1 MAQKKKE
8 ISNTSRQAEE
18 AFLEYALSII
28 RDNLGFYGTEVS
40 KMRRE
45 IDEMLERFH
54 DDNPELII
62 QLENKITLHD
72 HMKRALERNEKALGK
87 PYFGRIVYWD
97 ESLNKEESLYIGK
110 GGIASDAT
118 HQVVVDWRAPVANTY
133 YENGLGRCSYIA
145 PGGIEMRIDLK
156 LKRD

>member
-62 QLENKITLHD
+62 QLENKITDNPDNSL
-72 HMKRALERNEKALGK
+72 
-87 PYFGRIVYWD
+87 FG
-97 ESLNKEESLYIGK
+97 
-110 GGIASDAT
+110 
-118 HQVVVDWRAPVANTY
+118 QF
-133 YENGLGRCSYIA
+133 
-145 PGGIEMRIDLK
+145 
-156 LKRD
+156 